1 MLVADMHC
9 DTISELFHGREN
21 GKLYNLKKNEL
32 HMDLEKM
39 KKGDYLLQNFA
50 MFVELKNHADPMEHC
65 LKLIDLFYQELKENE
80 EHIAIALKYDDI
92 EKNKKLDKISAFL
105 TIEEGGVTRCDL
117 AHLRNFYRL
126 GVRML
131 TLTWNFENGI
141 GFPNYSLMPDGKSD
155 YRLPNTTD
163 GLTEFG
169 MEFIHEMERLGMII
183 DVSHLSDRGF
193 YQVLQNTTKPF
204 VASHSNARQIC
215 PHVRNLTDDMIRK
228 LADRGGVTGMNYYP
242 IFLEEDVEDKGTIAS
257 IVKHIKHV
265 ANIGGYECIGL
276 GSDFDGIPLHK
287 ELSDASLM
295 PLLAEALAKEG
306 LTNTQIEGIFYKNVL
321 RVYKEILR

>member
-9 DTISELFHGREN
+9 DTISEIYQGKES

-39 KKGDYLLQNFA
+39 KKGNYLLQNFA
-50 MFVELKNHADPMEHC
+50 MFVELKKQPDPLAYC

-80 EHIAIALKYDDI
+80 DTIGLALKYEDI
-92 EKNKKLDKISAFL
+92 KKNQEAGKISAFL

-141 GFPNYSLMPDGKSD
+141 GFPNYSLMEDGKAD
-155 YRLPNTTD
+155 YRTPDTVH

-169 MEFIHEMERLGMII
+169 LEFIHEMERIGMII
-183 DVSHLSDRGF
+183 DVSHLSDGGF

-215 PHVRNLTDDMIRK
+215 SHVRNMTDNMIKK
-228 LADRGGVTGMNYYP
+228 LADRGGVMGMNYFP
-242 IFLEEDVEDKGTIAS
+242 RFLEDDETDGGTIAS
-257 IVKHIKHV
+257 IVRHIKHI
-265 ANIGGYECIGL
+265 ANVGGYECIGL

-287 ELSDASLM
+287 ELSNASYM
-295 PLLAEALAKEG
+295 PLLADALEKEG
-306 LTNTQIEGIFYKNVL
+306 FTSGQIEGIFYKNVL
-321 RVYKEILR
+321 RVYKELLK